1 MTHEVTINAK
11 SRRGVQRYTENP
23 SIKNAIDSTKSGV
36 RRITNKKGDGCFVVS
51 NNNEIL
57 APAGFYEIVN
67 VDKTQFIKLHVNGVK
82 AFQGLSSAGTKMFE
96 VIYYIMQENP
106 RLDRFYLHF
115 NTVQKY
121 GSSMSLPTFKR
132 GMSELIKKEFIFES
146 IEPNI
151 YFLNINYMFNGD
163 RLAFIK
169 EYRLSDEPLT
179 NVINKVS
186 EA

>member
-1 MTHEVTINAK
+1 MTQEVTNSAK

-23 SIKNAIDSTKSGV
+23 SIKNAIDTTKSGV

-67 VDKTQFIKLHVNGVK
+67 VDKTQFIKLYVNGVK

-96 VIYYIMQENP
+96 VIYYIMQDNP
-106 RLDRFYLHF
+106 RADRFYLHF

-132 GMSELIKKEFIFES
+132 GMSELIKKDFIFES

-169 EYRLSDEPLT
+169 EYRLSDNQPSASLQKNT
-179 NVINKVS
+179 DL
-186 EA
+186 